1 MRTRAGEQAGAKE
14 NGAEAKRTR
23 CAGERQGAGRKLC
36 AQDQRGSS
44 PEFRERERE
53 RERCVL
59 PVRVRTRFLRFH
71 SPLSSLSL
79 ALRERIGR
87 RIMEGNVVPF
97 RRTAIA
103 REIAVARLVEAIT

>member
-1 MRTRAGEQAGAKE
+1 VPKKTARKRSGPVARGSGRGPAVNCARRTS
-14 NGAEAKRTR
+14 AEALRN
-23 CAGERQGAGRKLC
+23 L
-36 AQDQRGSS
+36 
-44 PEFRERERE
+44 ERERE

-71 SPLSSLSL
+71 PPLSSLSL